1 MKFPNNEDDPKHG
14 HIDSH
19 QMKPNVEPSENIAEK
34 RDVKYPDEKLWI
46 SDTITII
53 SSTYTYY

>member
-34 RDVKYPDEKLWI
+34 RDVKYPDEKVVDI
-46 SDTITII
+46 
-53 SSTYTYY
+53 